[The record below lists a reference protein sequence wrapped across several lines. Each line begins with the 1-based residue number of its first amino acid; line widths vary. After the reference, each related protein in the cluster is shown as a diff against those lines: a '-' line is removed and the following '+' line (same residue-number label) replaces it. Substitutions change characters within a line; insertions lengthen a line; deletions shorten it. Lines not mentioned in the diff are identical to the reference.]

1 MFRLAPAAVVVG
13 YHFRG
18 AQLPSASV
26 LTHLLS
32 SVSCKCVL
40 PDCCAACLQVGSALR
55 LVSYISLYAVR
66 GGNCSVFGG
75 FLRAPCERLFAGE
88 YFWSGA
94 VNAVAK
100 KVPCKLSQS
109 LSGEYLQGNV
119 VLAVADLLHGR
130 AWRAVASEYYRGG
143 TINAVAKKF
152 PRKFSQPLISE
163 YLQGNIVNAV
173 ADLLHGRAW
182 RAIASEYYRGETIN
196 AVADGSAPHPSVSKI
211 RMSTPSGVPCPSARK
226 WAPLMIRFSSALS
239 LIIAGQ
245 AWNGDGSL
253 SGSK

>member
-1 MFRLAPAAVVVG
+1 ML
-13 YHFRG
+13 
-18 AQLPSASV
+18 
-26 LTHLLS
+26 
-32 SVSCKCVL
+32 
-40 PDCCAACLQVGSALR
+40 
-55 LVSYISLYAVR
+55 
-66 GGNCSVFGG
+66 G
-75 FLRAPCERLFAGE
+75 FWGIFCERLFAGE
-88 YFWSGA
+88 YFRSGA

-100 KVPCKLSQS
+100 KFPCKLSQP
-109 LSGEYLQGNV
+109 LSSEYLQGNV

-130 AWRAVASEYYRGG
+130 AWRAVASDYYRGE

-152 PRKFSQPLISE
+152 PHKFSQPLSGE
-163 YLQGNIVNAV
+163 YLQGNVV
-173 ADLLHGRAW
+173 
-182 RAIASEYYRGETIN
+182 N